1 MVRHG
6 RIGSASLPVLR
17 FIARRLPGG
26 RRGMKHRYTI
36 NERGELIAGDGACLG
51 RITEIKLTLE
61 DSPDHAAKVEVE
73 ALTLDDFPAPLARAD
88 ARPPEGGQTST
99 ATSKATATSKSK
111 SKSTTLRENDLDVQA
126 AWAYWCERR
135 QPRFPKLEASQ
146 ANLIRKGIDAV
157 GDGGLRTAIE
167 GLLASDWHREH
178 NQLQLSTILKTRP
191 GGPTLR
197 DQLEMWM
204 ERAPSSPEQ
213 LTSTAQVGG
222 NGRLLNL
229 RRELG
234 KYESLPQEQL
244 RPGDIE
250 RIAELRALIAELGEL

>member
-1 MVRHG
+1 
-6 RIGSASLPVLR
+6 
-17 FIARRLPGG
+17 
-26 RRGMKHRYTI
+26 MKHHYTI

-61 DSPDHAAKVEVE
+61 DSPDHANAEVQVE
-73 ALTLDDFPAPLARAD
+73 AMTLDDFPAPLTRAPG
-88 ARPPEGGQTST
+88 PPKGGTTST
-99 ATSKATATSKSK
+99 ATSEPTSTATSKSK
-111 SKSTTLRENDLDVQA
+111 STSTTLRENDLDVQA